1 MIRGSKQL
9 GVILI
14 GLSLPMLAARAQP
27 ATPPAPSPAPIAA
40 YTMPS
45 TQMWDMASDSGDIY
59 RIFVS
64 FPAGEAP
71 ARGYPVLYV
80 LDGNAS
86 FASFAETRRLL
97 EYAEAGK
104 AIIVGVG
111 YPTDMPY
118 DARRTGDFVE
128 PWPHPTPTDPTRPAP
143 PKTDGRGK
151 FLDFLT
157 GKLRSEIDRR
167 YRIDP
172 NRQSLFGH
180 SFGGLFALHALYTRP
195 QAFHSIV
202 AASPSLEWN
211 QFGSLR
217 EEREFTARLT
227 DGKLGRTSR
236 LMVVVGGRDVD
247 DDPYPAES
255 FVKRMELLSG
265 HGLRTRFR
273 RYEEEGHM
281 TVPIR
286 AVTDVLRFVFEQ
298 R

>member
-1 MIRGSKQL
+1 MMNWSKPFGSAL
-9 GVILI
+9 A
-14 GLSLPMLAARAQP
+14 GLTLAIPAAYAQP
-27 ATPPAPSPAPIAA
+27 ASVPG

-45 TQMWDMASDSGDIY
+45 THTWDMASDGGDIY

-64 FPAGEAP
+64 YPSGEAP
-71 ARGYPVLYV
+71 ERGYPVLYV

-97 EYAEAGK
+97 EYGSPGG
-104 AIIVGVG
+104 AIVVGVG
-111 YPTDMPY
+111 YPTDAAY
-118 DARRTGDFVE
+118 DARRTGDYIE
-128 PWPHPTPTDPTRPAP
+128 PSPDPRDPAP
-143 PKTDGRGK
+143 QRTPLRPDGRGK

-157 GKLRSEIDRR
+157 GKLRTEIGSR
-167 YRIDP
+167 YKIDL

-180 SFGGLFALHALYTRP
+180 SFGGLFALHALYARP
-195 QAFHSIV
+195 QAFHSII

-227 DGKLGRTSR
+227 TGKLGKTSR
-236 LMVVVGGRDVD
+236 LMVVVGGRDID

-255 FVKRMELLSG
+255 LVRRLELLSG

-281 TVPIR
+281 TVPAR
-286 AVTDVLRFVFEQ
+286 AVTDVFRFILEP